1 MARLRKSKTSSAARS
16 VTHCRGEAKVYDF
29 DYPSVAAQHIR
40 GLQVTVN
47 NFDLTGGL
55 HATADVPEV
64 SNTAMALLILYVSKR
79 PISTHLS
86 LPPSQGSRMYV
97 SAEVRQSLK
106 SVARSI
112 LSSAVKRIAY

>member
-1 MARLRKSKTSSAARS
+1 MASKTSSAARS
-16 VTHCRGEAKVYDF
+16 VTHCRGEAKVHDF

-47 NFDLTGGL
+47 NVDLMGGL

-64 SNTAMALLILYVSKR
+64 SNTAMALLILYILKR

-86 LPPSQGSRMYV
+86 LPASQG
-97 SAEVRQSLK
+97 
-106 SVARSI
+106 
-112 LSSAVKRIAY
+112 